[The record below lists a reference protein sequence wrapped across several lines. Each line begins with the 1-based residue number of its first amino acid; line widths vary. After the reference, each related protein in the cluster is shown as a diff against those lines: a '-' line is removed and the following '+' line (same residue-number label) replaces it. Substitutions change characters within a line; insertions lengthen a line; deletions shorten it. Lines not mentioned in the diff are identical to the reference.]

1 MTSMKF
7 TDRILILITMSVLFT
22 QCFGVSKTF
31 PEKRFFLIET
41 NETKQLFSPPKPRTF
56 FVRKVFIS
64 PRFEGKEFV
73 YRKDNVVYESDF
85 YNGFFIPPSHNFKE
99 ELSKSLIRSGNFEW
113 DANLHTRVGVTHYI
127 ELNLSQLYGD
137 FRSKEPKAVIEFEVV
152 VFEDKDSISSPVFRK
167 TFKQNVIIEKKDAEA
182 LVIGWNS
189 ALSQS
194 FSEMNLEL
202 SKQLK

>member
-1 MTSMKF
+1 MKLLSQ
-7 TDRILILITMSVLFT
+7 ILFLSAISVLFT
-22 QCFGVSKTF
+22 QCFGVTKTF
-31 PEKRFFLIET
+31 PEKRFFLMET
-41 NETKQLFSPPKPRTF
+41 GEIKPLFASPKPRTF
-56 FVRKVFIS
+56 LVRKVFIS

-99 ELSKSLIRSGNFEW
+99 EFSKSLIRSGNFEW
-113 DANLHTRVGVTHYI
+113 DANLHTRVSITHFI

-152 VFEDKDSISSPVFRK
+152 VYEDKDSISAPVFRK
-167 TFKQNVIIEKKDAEA
+167 TYKEYITIEKKDAES

-189 ALSQS
+189 ALSKTL
-194 FSEMNLEL
+194 SEMNLEL

>member
-1 MTSMKF
+1 MKF
-7 TDRILILITMSVLFT
+7 LIRIFTVSLFSILFT

-41 NETKQLFSPPKPRTF
+41 NDTKQLFSPPKPRTF

-64 PRFEGKEFV
+64 QRFEGKEFV
-73 YRKDNVVYESDF
+73 YRRDNAVYESDF

-99 ELSKSLIRSGNFEW
+99 EFSKSLIRSGNFEW
-113 DANLHTRVGVTHYI
+113 DANLHTRLNVTHYI

-137 FRSKEPKAVIEFEVV
+137 FRSKEPKAVVEFEVV
-152 VFEDKDSISSPVFRK
+152 VYEDMNSISSPVFRK
-167 TFKQNVIIEKKDAEA
+167 TYKQNITIEKKDAEA

-189 ALSQS
+189 ALNNA
-194 FSEMNLEL
+194 FTELNIDL
-202 SKQLK
+202 SKQLR

>member
-1 MTSMKF
+1 MKF
-7 TDRILILITMSVLFT
+7 FIRLFIITIFSFLFT
-22 QCFGVSKTF
+22 QCFGVNKTF
-31 PEKRFFLIET
+31 PEKRFFLIEASE
-41 NETKQLFSPPKPRTF
+41 NKQLFSPPKPRTF
-56 FVRKVFIS
+56 LVRKVFIS
-64 PRFEGKEFV
+64 QRFEGKEFV

-99 ELSKSLIRSGNFEW
+99 EFSKSLIRSGNFEW
-113 DANLHTRVGVTHYI
+113 DANLHTRLNVTHFI

-152 VFEDKDSISSPVFRK
+152 VYEDKDSISSPVFRK
-167 TFKQNVIIEKKDAEA
+167 TYKQNITIEKKDAEA

-189 ALSQS
+189 AVTNVLN
-194 FSEMNLEL
+194 EMNLDL

>member
-1 MTSMKF
+1 MKISIRILLFIATSM
-7 TDRILILITMSVLFT
+7 LFT
-22 QCFGVSKTF
+22 QCFGVTKTF
-31 PEKRFFLIET
+31 PEKRFFLMET
-41 NETKQLFSPPKPRTF
+41 TETKPLFVSPKPRTF
-56 FVRKVFIS
+56 LVRKVFIS

-85 YNGFFIPPSHNFKE
+85 YNGFFIPPAHNFKE
-99 ELSKSLIRSGNFEW
+99 EFSKSLLRSGNFEW
-113 DANLHTRVGVTHYI
+113 DANLHTRVSITHFI

-152 VFEDKDSISSPVFRK
+152 VYEDKDSISAPVFRK
-167 TFKQNVIIEKKDAEA
+167 TYKEYTTIEKKDAES

-189 ALSQS
+189 GLSKTL
-194 FSEMNLEL
+194 SEMNLEL

>member
-1 MTSMKF
+1 MKF
-7 TDRILILITMSVLFT
+7 IFRILLVSIFSFLFT

-41 NETKQLFSPPKPRTF
+41 SESKQLFLPPKPRTF

-85 YNGFFIPPSHNFKE
+85 YNGFFIPPAHNFKE
-99 ELSKSLIRSGNFEW
+99 EFSKSLIHSGNFEW
-113 DANLHTRVGVTHYI
+113 DANLHTKVGVTHYI

-152 VFEDKDSISSPVFRK
+152 VYEDKDSVSSPVFRK
-167 TFKQNVIIEKKDAEA
+167 TYKQNAVIEKKDAES

-189 ALSQS
+189 ALSQT